1 MPTVLKSVTR
11 KLSKLL
17 SSETPTDNGSKPP
30 NATKSRPNG
39 SRPTQAAP
47 RSPNARNGATTESQ
61 PRQGP
66 ARATTET
73 PAKEGPA
80 PRKPRRRRPRR
91 PQHSTGGA
99 PEQSVTKP
107 AGQRRRRPQH
117 STGGAPEQSATK
129 SAGQRRGHSSK
140 ASAAPQYR
148 RESTVSSAEWTGSGL
163 FGEIPVSPEVD
174 RALVDM
180 GYSEPTPI
188 QNMVVPLIREG
199 RDVVGQAQTGTGK
212 TASFGIPIVE
222 TVDPAP
228 GDPQALVLAPTRELA
243 LQVCSEI
250 SAIGHHRGISVVAIY
265 GGQPMQPQI
274 DAVKRGAH
282 VIVATPGRLMDHM
295 QRRTLSL
302 SKIRIAVLDEADQ
315 MLDIGFIDDIE
326 HILRQTPRN
335 RQTLLFSATI
345 PYPIRKLTRRYLHDP
360 EWVRVGGE
368 AEPVDEVNQVYYEVA
383 LQDRR
388 VALKEVLDT
397 GDEVKQALV
406 FRRTRAGVDRL
417 VRDLRRD
424 GYDADGIHSDMTQ
437 AQRERVMSKFRS
449 RDLRLLVAT
458 NVAARG
464 LDIPAVSH
472 VINYDMPDNLE
483 EYVHRIGR
491 TARAGKQG
499 TAITFVS
506 DLQDFELLDAMQEHL
521 GHEMEQGN
529 LAKLYNSQPAAPR

>member
-1 MPTVLKSVTR
+1 MPKVISSVTR
-11 KLSKLL
+11 KLSNLL
-17 SSETPTDNGSKPP
+17 GSKPP
-30 NATKSRPNG
+30 ADDAVPATRRTSEPKPPANG
-39 SRPTQAAP
+39 AAP
-47 RSPNARNGATTESQ
+47 DSPHAHTGATARTPRHAQEARPSRNGRARTAPDSPT
-61 PRQGP
+61 RQGS
-66 ARATTET
+66 
-73 PAKEGPA
+73 A
-80 PRKPRRRRPRR
+80 PRPPRRRRSRR
-91 PQHSTGGA
+91 PRQPVGEAQEQIA
-99 PEQSVTKP
+99 PNR
-107 AGQRRRRPQH
+107 GRQRRRR
-117 STGGAPEQSATK
+117 
-129 SAGQRRGHSSK
+129 RGPN
-140 ASAAPQYR
+140 ANAAPQYR
-148 RESTVSSAEWTGSGL
+148 RQPEAQPAEWSGSGL
-163 FGEIPVSPEVD
+163 FGELPVSPEVD
-174 RALVDM
+174 HALVDM

-212 TASFGIPIVE
+212 TAAFGIPIVE
-222 TVDPAP
+222 AVDPAQHTI
-228 GDPQALVLAPTRELA
+228 QALVLAPTRELA

-250 SAIGHHRGISVVAIY
+250 SAIGHHRGIAAAAIY

-274 DAVKRGAH
+274 DAIRRGAH
-282 VIVATPGRLMDHM
+282 VVVATPGRLMDHM

-326 HILRQTPRN
+326 RILRQTPRN

-360 EWVRVGGE
+360 EWIRVGGE
-368 AEPVDEVNQVYYEVA
+368 AEPVEEVRQIYYEVA
-383 LQDRR
+383 AQDRR
-388 VALKEVLDT
+388 VAIKEVLDSP
-397 GDEVKQALV
+397 GDIRQALI

-417 VRDLRRD
+417 VRDLQRGR
-424 GYDADGIHSDMTQ
+424 YDADGIHSDMTQ
-437 AQRERVMSKFRS
+437 AQRERVMAKFRS

-458 NVAARG
+458 NVASRG

-506 DLQDFELLDAMQEHL
+506 DLQDFELLDSLQEHL
-521 GHEMEQGN
+521 GHEMEQAD
-529 LAKLYNSQPAAPR
+529 LAMLYNGRAAATR

>member
-17 SSETPTDNGSKPP
+17 SSDTPTDNGAKPP
-30 NATKSRPNG
+30 SAPNPRPNG
-39 SRPTQAAP
+39 SRPAQAAP
-47 RSPNARNGATTESQ
+47 SAPGARNGAATRPR
-61 PRQGP
+61 PRQRP
-66 ARATTET
+66 ARATTEA
-73 PAKEGPA
+73 PARETPA
-80 PRKPRRRRPRR
+80 PRRPRRRRPKR
-91 PQHSTGGA
+91 PQHTADGP
-99 PEQSVTKP
+99 PEQQAARPT
-107 AGQRRRRPQH
+107 GQRRKRRGRRPN
-117 STGGAPEQSATK
+117 PN
-129 SAGQRRGHSSK
+129 
-140 ASAAPQYR
+140 AAPQYR
-148 RESTVSSAEWTGSGL
+148 KESPAPTAEWSGSGL

-174 RALVDM
+174 HALVDM

-188 QNMVVPLIREG
+188 QNMVIPLIREG

-250 SAIGHHRGISVVAIY
+250 SAIGHHRGISVAAVY

-274 DAVKRGAH
+274 DAIKRGAH
-282 VIVATPGRLMDHM
+282 VVVATPGRLMDHM

-302 SKIRIAVLDEADQ
+302 RKIRIAVLDEADQ

-383 LQDRR
+383 AQDRR

-397 GDEVKQALV
+397 GDDVKQALI

-424 GYDADGIHSDMTQ
+424 RYDADGIHSDMTQ

-506 DLQDFELLDAMQEHL
+506 DLQDFELLDALQEHL
-521 GHEMEQGN
+521 GHEIEQAD
-529 LAKLYNSQPAAPR
+529 LARLYSRQPATTR

>member
-17 SSETPTDNGSKPP
+17 GSDAPTDNGAKPP
-30 NATKSRPNG
+30 SATKPRPNG
-39 SRPTQAAP
+39 SRPEQAAP
-47 RSPNARNGATTESQ
+47 RSPSARNGAATQSR
-61 PRQGP
+61 PRQRP
-66 ARATTET
+66 ARAGAET
-73 PAKEGPA
+73 PAREGA
-80 PRKPRRRRPRR
+80 PRKPRRRRPKR
-91 PQHSTGGA
+91 PQHQAGKA
-99 PEQSVTKP
+99 PEQSSPKP
-107 AGQRRRRPQH
+107 AGQRRRR
-117 STGGAPEQSATK
+117 
-129 SAGQRRGHSSK
+129 RGRGSNP
-140 ASAAPQYR
+140 SAAPQYR
-148 RESTVSSAEWTGSGL
+148 REAAASSAEWSGSGM
-163 FGEIPVSPEVD
+163 FGEIPVSQEVD

-180 GYSEPTPI
+180 GYSTPTPI

-250 SAIGHHRGISVVAIY
+250 SAIGHYRGISVAAIY

-274 DAVKRGAH
+274 DAIKRGAH
-282 VIVATPGRLMDHM
+282 VVVATPGRLMDHM

-302 SKIRIAVLDEADQ
+302 RKIRIAVLDEADQ

-383 LQDRR
+383 AQDRR

-397 GDEVKQALV
+397 GDDVKQALV

-424 GYDADGIHSDMTQ
+424 RYDADGIHSDMTQ

-506 DLQDFELLDAMQEHL
+506 DLQDFELLDALQEHL
-521 GHEMEQGN
+521 GHEMEQGD
-529 LAKLYNSQPAAPR
+529 LARLYNRQPAASR

>member
-11 KLSKLL
+11 KLSKLIG
-17 SSETPTDNGSKPP
+17 SEKSTDNGAKPASAP
-30 NATKSRPNG
+30 DPKPNG
-39 SRPTQAAP
+39 RRPAQ
-47 RSPNARNGATTESQ
+47 SPPDSPGARNGAATQSR
-61 PRQGP
+61 PRQRP
-66 ARATTET
+66 ARATTEA
-73 PAKEGPA
+73 PAREGSA

-91 PQHSTGGA
+91 PQHAAGKA
-99 PEQSVTKP
+99 PEQTAPKP
-107 AGQRRRRPQH
+107 GGQRQ
-117 STGGAPEQSATK
+117 
-129 SAGQRRGHSSK
+129 SAGQRRKRRGRN
-140 ASAAPQYR
+140 ANAAPQYR
-148 RESTVSSAEWTGSGL
+148 RETAAPAADWSGSGL

-174 RALVDM
+174 HALVDM

-250 SAIGHHRGISVVAIY
+250 TAIGHYRGISVAAIY

-274 DAVKRGAH
+274 DAIKRGAH
-282 VIVATPGRLMDHM
+282 VVVATPGRLMDHM

-302 SKIRIAVLDEADQ
+302 RKIRIAVLDEADQ

-326 HILRQTPRN
+326 HILRQTPRE

-383 LQDRR
+383 AQDRR
-388 VALKEVLDT
+388 VALKEVLDMS
-397 GDEVKQALV
+397 DDVKQALV

-424 GYDADGIHSDMTQ
+424 RYDADGIHSDMTQ
-437 AQRERVMSKFRS
+437 AQRERVMSNFRS

-506 DLQDFELLDAMQEHL
+506 DMQDFELLDSLQEHL
-521 GHEMEQGN
+521 GHEMKQAD
-529 LAKLYNSQPAAPR
+529 LPRLYNGQAAAPR

>member
-1 MPTVLKSVTR
+1 MSNMPTVLTSVTR
-11 KLSKLL
+11 RFSKLL
-17 SSETPTDNGSKPP
+17 GSNTPAEGAAQTPRQASESKPP
-30 NATKSRPNG
+30 SERPAQTRPDSRPARTDATAQTPRRTPE
-39 SRPTQAAP
+39 SRPSRNGHTRTAQDSSDRGGSAP
-47 RSPNARNGATTESQ
+47 RT
-61 PRQGP
+61 
-66 ARATTET
+66 
-73 PAKEGPA
+73 
-80 PRKPRRRRPRR
+80 PRRRSPRR
-91 PQHSTGGA
+91 QRQPVSEAQERPASK
-99 PEQSVTKP
+99 PE
-107 AGQRRRRPQH
+107 GQRRR
-117 STGGAPEQSATK
+117 G
-129 SAGQRRGHSSK
+129 RGRNVN
-140 ASAAPQYR
+140 AAPQYR
-148 RESTVSSAEWTGSGL
+148 REAEASPREWSGSGL
-163 FGEIPVSPEVD
+163 FGELPVSPEVD
-174 RALVDM
+174 HALVDM

-188 QNMVVPLIREG
+188 QNQVVPLIREG

-212 TASFGIPIVE
+212 TAAFGIPIVE
-222 TVDPAP
+222 TVDPAA
-228 GDPQALVLAPTRELA
+228 GAPQALVLAPTRELA

-250 SAIGHHRGISVVAIY
+250 SAIGHHRGISAVAIY

-274 DAVKRGAH
+274 DAIQRGAH
-282 VIVATPGRLMDHM
+282 VVVATPGRLMDHM

-302 SKIRIAVLDEADQ
+302 GSIRIAVLDEADQ

-360 EWVRVGGE
+360 EWIRVGGE

-383 LQDRR
+383 VQDRH
-388 VALKEVLDT
+388 VALKEVLDAPDDVT
-397 GDEVKQALV
+397 QALI

-417 VRDLRRD
+417 VRDLRRAR
-424 GYDADGIHSDMTQ
+424 YDADGIHSDMTQ

-449 RDLRLLVAT
+449 RDLRLMVAT
-458 NVAARG
+458 NVASRG

-506 DLQDFELLDAMQEHL
+506 DLQDFELLDALQEHL
-521 GHEMEQGN
+521 GHEMEQAD
-529 LAKLYNSQPAAPR
+529 LAMLYNSQPAANS

>member
-17 SSETPTDNGSKPP
+17 SSETPTDNGAKPP

-39 SRPTQAAP
+39 SLPTQAEP
-47 RSPNARNGATTESQ
+47 SSPSARNGAATQSR

-66 ARATTET
+66 ARAATDT
-73 PAKEGPA
+73 PAREGPA

-91 PQHSTGGA
+91 PQHSTGRA
-99 PEQSVTKP
+99 PEQSAPRPAGQSQP
-107 AGQRRRRPQH
+107 AGQRRRRR
-117 STGGAPEQSATK
+117 GGSN
-129 SAGQRRGHSSK
+129 

-148 RESTVSSAEWTGSGL
+148 REATASPAEWTGSGL

-174 RALVDM
+174 HALVDM

-250 SAIGHHRGISVVAIY
+250 SAIGHHRGISVAAIY

-282 VIVATPGRLMDHM
+282 VVVATPGRLMDHM

-302 SKIRIAVLDEADQ
+302 GKIRIAVLDEADQ

-383 LQDRR
+383 AQDRR
-388 VALKEVLDT
+388 VALKEVLDAP
-397 GDEVKQALV
+397 GDVKQALV

-417 VRDLRRD
+417 VRDLRSDR
-424 GYDADGIHSDMTQ
+424 YDADGIHSDMTQ
-437 AQRERVMSKFRS
+437 AQRERVMSNFRS

-506 DLQDFELLDAMQEHL
+506 DLQDFELLDAMQEHF
-521 GHEMEQGN
+521 GNEMEQGN
-529 LAKLYNSQPAAPR
+529 LARLYSSQPAAPR

>member
-17 SSETPTDNGSKPP
+17 SSEAPTDNGAKPP
-30 NATKSRPNG
+30 SAPKPRPNG
-39 SRPTQAAP
+39 SRPTEAAP
-47 RSPNARNGATTESQ
+47 SPPSARNGAATQSR
-61 PRQGP
+61 PRQRP
-66 ARATTET
+66 ARAATEA
-73 PAKEGPA
+73 PAREAPA
-80 PRKPRRRRPRR
+80 PRRPRRRRPKR
-91 PQHSTGGA
+91 PQHTA
-99 PEQSVTKP
+99 ERPPEQQAPRPT
-107 AGQRRRRPQH
+107 GQRR
-117 STGGAPEQSATK
+117 K
-129 SAGQRRGHSSK
+129 RRGRK
-140 ASAAPQYR
+140 PNPSAAPQYR
-148 RESTVSSAEWTGSGL
+148 KESQAPTAEWSGSGR
-163 FGEIPVSPEVD
+163 FGELPVSPEVD

-180 GYSEPTPI
+180 GYSTPTPI
-188 QNMVVPLIREG
+188 QNMVVPLIRQG

-250 SAIGHHRGISVVAIY
+250 SAIGHYRGISVAAIY

-274 DAVKRGAH
+274 DAIQRGAH
-282 VIVATPGRLMDHM
+282 VVVATPGRLMDHM

-302 SKIRIAVLDEADQ
+302 RKIRIAVLDEADQ

-383 LQDRR
+383 AQDRR

-397 GDEVKQALV
+397 GDDVKQALI

-424 GYDADGIHSDMTQ
+424 RYDADGIHSDMTQ
-437 AQRERVMSKFRS
+437 AQRERVMSNFRS
-449 RDLRLLVAT
+449 RDLRILVAT

-506 DLQDFELLDAMQEHL
+506 DPQDFELLDALQEHL
-521 GHEMEQGN
+521 GHEMEQAD
-529 LAKLYNSQPAAPR
+529 LAGLYNSQPAAPR

>member
-17 SSETPTDNGSKPP
+17 GSETPPDNSAKPP
-30 NATKSRPNG
+30 SAPDPKPNG
-39 SRPTQAAP
+39 SRPTEP
-47 RSPNARNGATTESQ
+47 EPSSPSARNGAATQSRPRQRPALSTTEA
-61 PRQGP
+61 P
-66 ARATTET
+66 AR
-73 PAKEGPA
+73 EGSA
-80 PRKPRRRRPRR
+80 PRKPRRRRRPKR
-91 PQHSTGGA
+91 PQHAAAGKGPDQTA
-99 PEQSVTKP
+99 PKP
-107 AGQRRRRPQH
+107 AGQRQP
-117 STGGAPEQSATK
+117 
-129 SAGQRRGHSSK
+129 AGQRRKRRGRN
-140 ASAAPQYR
+140 ATAAPQYR
-148 RESTVSSAEWTGSGL
+148 RETAAAASAEWSGTGL

-174 RALVDM
+174 HALVDM

-212 TASFGIPIVE
+212 TAAFGIPIFE
-222 TVDPAP
+222 EVDPAP

-250 SAIGHHRGISVVAIY
+250 TAIGHYRGISVAAIY
-265 GGQPMQPQI
+265 GGQPMQPQV
-274 DAVKRGAH
+274 DAIKRGAH
-282 VIVATPGRLMDHM
+282 VVVATPGRLMDHM

-302 SKIRIAVLDEADQ
+302 RKIRIAVLDEADQ

-383 LQDRR
+383 AQDRR

-397 GDEVKQALV
+397 GDDVKQALV

-417 VRDLRRD
+417 VRDLRRSR
-424 GYDADGIHSDMTQ
+424 YDADGIHSDMTQ
-437 AQRERVMSKFRS
+437 AQRERVMAKFRS

-506 DLQDFELLDAMQEHL
+506 DMQDFELLDALQEHL
-521 GHEMEQGN
+521 GHEMKQAD
-529 LAKLYNSQPAAPR
+529 LPRLYNGQAAATR

>member
-17 SSETPTDNGSKPP
+17 SSETPTDSGAKPP
-30 NATKSRPNG
+30 GATKSGPNGNRPAQAAPSAPSSRNGAATKSR
-39 SRPTQAAP
+39 Q
-47 RSPNARNGATTESQ
+47 
-61 PRQGP
+61 RQRP
-66 ARATTET
+66 ARATTEA
-73 PAKEGPA
+73 PSREASA
-80 PRKPRRRRPRR
+80 PRRPRRRRPKR
-91 PQHSTGGA
+91 PQHTA
-99 PEQSVTKP
+99 ERPPEQQADRPT
-107 AGQRRRRPQH
+107 GQRR
-117 STGGAPEQSATK
+117 K
-129 SAGQRRGHSSK
+129 RRGRK
-140 ASAAPQYR
+140 PNPNAAPQYR
-148 RESTVSSAEWTGSGL
+148 KESQAPTAEWSGSGL

-180 GYSEPTPI
+180 GYSQPTPI
-188 QNMVVPLIREG
+188 QSMVVPLIREG

-250 SAIGHHRGISVVAIY
+250 SAIGHHRGISVAAIY

-274 DAVKRGAH
+274 DAIQRGAH
-282 VIVATPGRLMDHM
+282 VVVATPGRLMDHM

-302 SKIRIAVLDEADQ
+302 RKIRIAVLDEADQ

-326 HILRQTPRN
+326 HILRQTPRE

-368 AEPVDEVNQVYYEVA
+368 AEPVEEVRQVYYEVA
-383 LQDRR
+383 AQDRG
-388 VALKEVLDT
+388 VALREVLDT
-397 GDEVKQALV
+397 SDDVRQALV

-424 GYDADGIHSDMTQ
+424 RYDADGIHSDMTQ

-506 DLQDFELLDAMQEHL
+506 DLQDFELLDALQEHL
-521 GHEMEQGN
+521 GHEMEQAD
-529 LAKLYNSQPAAPR
+529 LARLYNRQPAAPR

>member
-1 MPTVLKSVTR
+1 
-11 KLSKLL
+11 
-17 SSETPTDNGSKPP
+17 
-30 NATKSRPNG
+30 
-39 SRPTQAAP
+39 
-47 RSPNARNGATTESQ
+47 
-61 PRQGP
+61 
-66 ARATTET
+66 
-73 PAKEGPA
+73 
-80 PRKPRRRRPRR
+80 
-91 PQHSTGGA
+91 
-99 PEQSVTKP
+99 
-107 AGQRRRRPQH
+107 
-117 STGGAPEQSATK
+117 
-129 SAGQRRGHSSK
+129 
-140 ASAAPQYR
+140 
-148 RESTVSSAEWTGSGL
+148 
-163 FGEIPVSPEVD
+163 
-174 RALVDM
+174 M

-282 VIVATPGRLMDHM
+282 VVVATPGRLMDHM

-302 SKIRIAVLDEADQ
+302 GKIRIAVLDEADQ

-383 LQDRR
+383 VQDRR
-388 VALKEVLDT
+388 VALKEVLDAP
-397 GDEVKQALV
+397 DDVKQALV

-424 GYDADGIHSDMTQ
+424 RYDADGIHSDMTQ

-521 GHEMEQGN
+521 GNEIKQAD
-529 LAKLYNSQPAAPR
+529 LAKLYNGQAAATR

>member
-1 MPTVLKSVTR
+1 M
-11 KLSKLL
+11 
-17 SSETPTDNGSKPP
+17 
-30 NATKSRPNG
+30 
-39 SRPTQAAP
+39 
-47 RSPNARNGATTESQ
+47 
-61 PRQGP
+61 
-66 ARATTET
+66 
-73 PAKEGPA
+73 
-80 PRKPRRRRPRR
+80 
-91 PQHSTGGA
+91 
-99 PEQSVTKP
+99 
-107 AGQRRRRPQH
+107 
-117 STGGAPEQSATK
+117 
-129 SAGQRRGHSSK
+129 
-140 ASAAPQYR
+140 
-148 RESTVSSAEWTGSGL
+148 
-163 FGEIPVSPEVD
+163 FGEIPVSQEVD

-180 GYSEPTPI
+180 GYSTPTPI

-250 SAIGHHRGISVVAIY
+250 SAIGHYRGISVAAIY

-274 DAVKRGAH
+274 DAIKRGAH
-282 VIVATPGRLMDHM
+282 VVVATPGRLMDHM

-302 SKIRIAVLDEADQ
+302 RKIRIAVLDEADQ

-383 LQDRR
+383 AQDRR

-397 GDEVKQALV
+397 GDDVKQALV

-424 GYDADGIHSDMTQ
+424 RYDADGIHSDMTQ

-506 DLQDFELLDAMQEHL
+506 DLQDFELLDALQEHL
-521 GHEMEQGN
+521 GHEMEQGD
-529 LAKLYNSQPAAPR
+529 LARLYNRQPAASR

>member
-1 MPTVLKSVTR
+1 MPTVLTSVTR
-11 KLSKLL
+11 KLSKILG
-17 SSETPTDNGSKPP
+17 SETPTESPAQAPGDSSESKPP
-30 NATKSRPNG
+30 TKRPVQDSRPARTGAAAQPPRHASEGRASRNG
-39 SRPTQAAP
+39 HARTAPDSPGRDGSAP
-47 RSPNARNGATTESQ
+47 RP
-61 PRQGP
+61 
-66 ARATTET
+66 
-73 PAKEGPA
+73 
-80 PRKPRRRRPRR
+80 PRRRRPRR
-91 PQHSTGGA
+91 QRPPTSEAQQRPAS
-99 PEQSVTKP
+99 KP
-107 AGQRRRRPQH
+107 SGQRQ
-117 STGGAPEQSATK
+117 G
-129 SAGQRRGHSSK
+129 RRGRS
-140 ASAAPQYR
+140 ANAAPQYR
-148 RESTVSSAEWTGSGL
+148 KESVAPTGEWSGSGL
-163 FGEIPVSPEVD
+163 FGVLPVSPDVD
-174 RALVDM
+174 HALVDM
-180 GYSEPTPI
+180 GYSTPTPI
-188 QNMVVPLIREG
+188 QDIVVPLIREG

-212 TASFGIPIVE
+212 TAAFGIPIVE
-222 TVDPAP
+222 MVDPAQNTV
-228 GDPQALVLAPTRELA
+228 QALVLAPTRELA

-250 SAIGHHRGISVVAIY
+250 SAIGHHRGIGVAAIY

-274 DAVKRGAH
+274 DAIQRGAH
-282 VIVATPGRLMDHM
+282 VVVATPGRLMDHM

-302 SKIRIAVLDEADQ
+302 GKIRIAVLDEADQ

-383 LQDRR
+383 VQDRG
-388 VALKEVLDT
+388 VALKEVLDAPE
-397 GDEVKQALV
+397 DVKQALI

-417 VRDLRRD
+417 VRDLRR
-424 GYDADGIHSDMTQ
+424 GRYNAEGIHSDMTQ
-437 AQRERVMSKFRS
+437 AQRERVMSNFRS

-458 NVAARG
+458 NVASRG

-506 DLQDFELLDAMQEHL
+506 DLQDFELLDALQEHL
-521 GHEMEQGN
+521 GHEMKQAN
-529 LAKLYNSQPAAPR
+529 LAMLYNSQAAAPR